1 VLEAERQAML
11 AAADLHWWYRGRR
24 RIVRVELEALGP
36 PPGARLLDAGCGGG
50 QTLDVLREFGAAIG
64 IDPDA
69 DCVARARAR
78 GHEAAVAALPELP
91 FDDGAFDA
99 CTCLDVLEHL
109 SDDES
114 ALAELARVTAPAGGL
129 LVTVPAYEA
138 LWSEHDR
145 ANEHLRRYR
154 AHTLKPLAARTG
166 WEIER
171 LTYFNTLLLAPAAIV
186 RVAGRYRRRPRPAAV
201 SELNFTPRVL
211 NGALE
216 LPLRAEAALL
226 RCGARLPVG
235 LSLLAILR
243 RRR

>member
-1 VLEAERQAML
+1 ML

-69 DCVARARAR
+69 DCVARARAAPRGRGRGSPGTPAPPPRAPRARAPPRARSR

-154 AHTLKPLAARTG
+154 AHTLKPLAPRTG

-186 RVAGRYRRRPRPAAV
+186 RVAGRYRRRARPA
-201 SELNFTPRVL
+201 
-211 NGALE
+211 G
-216 LPLRAEAALL
+216 
-226 RCGARLPVG
+226 
-235 LSLLAILR
+235 
-243 RRR
+243 